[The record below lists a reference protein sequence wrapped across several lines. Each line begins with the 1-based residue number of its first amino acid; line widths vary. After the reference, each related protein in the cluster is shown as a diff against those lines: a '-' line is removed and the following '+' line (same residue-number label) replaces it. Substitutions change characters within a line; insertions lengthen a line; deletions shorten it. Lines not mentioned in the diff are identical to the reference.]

1 MVNGRLK
8 EALGLINFL
17 IPQPICREAPTPTS
31 EQDDKKFSF
40 HKEYKDKTYL
50 FLIIL
55 YHFMSTNPD
64 AKHD

>member
-8 EALGLINFL
+8 ERPGAHKFL
-17 IPQPICREAPTPTS
+17 NDAADPARTLNHKTPA
-31 EQDDKKFSF
+31 EDKKFSPY
-40 HKEYKDKTYL
+40 KEYKDKTYL

-55 YHFMSTNPD
+55 YHFMSTNQD